1 LGETS
6 GSFSTLPRPRVQ
18 RTRRHRLTDIVLL
31 VLIGTICGC
40 EGWDGIVWYAQ
51 EWEAELRTI
60 LELPGGIPSADT
72 LRRVM
77 GALDPR
83 AFGKLFIAWTQAMC
97 ETTAGK
103 LVAIDGKTVRGSFR
117 GETGEG
123 ALHLVNAWVS
133 ENQMVLGQYAT
144 DVKSNELTAIPE
156 LLALLDLQGATV
168 SIDAMGCQKGIAKQI
183 VEKGADYIFGL
194 KSNQPTLHKEVLDA
208 FDAATCAALRRD
220 GGSYCETVD
229 KGHGRNEVRRVYVQ
243 REVGWLTRSD
253 RWPKLSSLIL
263 VESERTRR
271 GETSVER
278 RAYIS
283 SLSVR
288 ADVLAARV
296 RGHWHVENRLHW
308 VLDVVFGEDRSRISR
323 KNGAENL
330 GIVRKIAM
338 NLLRNAPTRTGRAA
352 STPMKRISANARFE
366 KLLRVLG
373 RRRLYGCAQ
382 AEGPNPPRRV
392 SMAASRSKSPS
403 TAKASASSAR
413 PMTIAPSIA
422 AAASLHSARAT
433 RKRWRRSLPSRAAP
447 SVDCK
452 YAPSS
457 ARRV

>member
-1 LGETS
+1 
-6 GSFSTLPRPRVQ
+6 
-18 RTRRHRLTDIVLL
+18 
-31 VLIGTICGC
+31 
-40 EGWDGIVWYAQ
+40 
-51 EWEAELRTI
+51 
-60 LELPGGIPSADT
+60 
-72 LRRVM
+72 
-77 GALDPR
+77 
-83 AFGKLFIAWTQAMC
+83 MC

-194 KSNQPTLHKEVLDA
+194 KSHQPTLHKEVLDA

-220 GGSYCETVD
+220 VGSYCETVD

-366 KLLRVLG
+366 NLLRVLARGGCTDALRRKG
-373 RRRLYGCAQ
+373 RTRRG
-382 AEGPNPPRRV
+382 G
-392 SMAASRSKSPS
+392 
-403 TAKASASSAR
+403 
-413 PMTIAPSIA
+413 
-422 AAASLHSARAT
+422 
-433 RKRWRRSLPSRAAP
+433 
-447 SVDCK
+447 
-452 YAPSS
+452 
-457 ARRV
+457 